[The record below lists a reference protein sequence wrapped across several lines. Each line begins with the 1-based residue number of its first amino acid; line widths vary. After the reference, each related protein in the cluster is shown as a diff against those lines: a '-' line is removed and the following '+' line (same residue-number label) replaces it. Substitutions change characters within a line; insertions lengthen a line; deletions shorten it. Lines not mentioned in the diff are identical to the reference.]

1 MVLSMRTAVRLLMCM
16 AISSSLALAAM
27 PAQAAAPQVKK
38 GCCAAKK
45 IDPQVNDCDQHAPK
59 SNEDKQCCSMCAFC
73 IAVLAMKTS
82 FVYPP
87 TGQESFAILSISERI
102 RSDQP
107 PVPPPRA

>member
-16 AISSSLALAAM
+16 AISFSLALAAM

-59 SNEDKQCCSMCAFC
+59 SNEDQQCCSMCAFC
-73 IAVLAMKTS
+73 MALLPAATPFI
-82 FVYPP
+82 YPP
-87 TGQESFAILSISERI
+87 TGKESFAILSISEPV
-102 RSDQP
+102 RSDRP